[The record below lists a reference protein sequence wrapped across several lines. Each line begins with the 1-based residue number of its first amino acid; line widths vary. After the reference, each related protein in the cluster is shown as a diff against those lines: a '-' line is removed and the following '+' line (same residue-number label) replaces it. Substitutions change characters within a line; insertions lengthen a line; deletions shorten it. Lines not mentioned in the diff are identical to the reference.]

1 MVKVK
6 EDLTG
11 KTFDRLTVL
20 EQAEDYVSLK
30 GNHHAQW
37 LCECNCEEHKQII
50 VRQSNLKSGNTTSC
64 GCLAIERTIE
74 ANNYKH
80 KTNKYDLSGEYGI
93 GWTSNT
99 NVEFYF
105 DLEDYDKI
113 KDYCWHE
120 QITPSGYHML
130 TAAEPNTNKTILM
143 TNVLGYKWYDHID
156 RNALNN
162 RKVNLRLCTASQN
175 NMNQSRQ
182 SNNTSG
188 FIGISWSKQQQ
199 KWRAYININ
208 KKLTYLGIFIDKD
221 DAIKARLQA
230 EAEYYGEFAPQKHLF
245 KEYGIRTTQ
254 ND

>member
-1 MVKVK
+1 MVKVR

-20 EQAEDYVSLK
+20 EQTEDYVSPK
-30 GNHHAQW
+30 EKHQAQW
-37 LCECNCEEHKQII
+37 LCKCSCEEHKQIV
-50 VRQSNLKSGNTTSC
+50 VRQSNLKNGNTTSC
-64 GCLAIERTIE
+64 GCLARERTVE
-74 ANNYKH
+74 SNNNKH
-80 KTNKYDLSGEYGI
+80 KINKYDLSGEYGI

-120 QITPSGYHML
+120 QISSSGYHML

-143 TNVLGYKWYDHID
+143 AHILGYKWYDHID
-156 RNALNN
+156 RNTLNN
-162 RKVNLRLCTASQN
+162 RKVNLRPCTASQN
-175 NMNQSRQ
+175 NMNQSKQ

-188 FIGISWSKQQQ
+188 FIGVSWSKKEQ
-199 KWRAYININ
+199 KWIAYININ
-208 KKLTYLGIFIDKD
+208 KKLMRLGAFVNKD
-221 DAIKARLQA
+221 DAIKIRLQA
-230 EAEYYGEFAPQKHLF
+230 EAKYYGEFAPQQYLF
-245 KEYGIRTTQ
+245 KEYGIKTTH